1 MNTEIRMHSLWEA
14 LQDFTIGIGSNSLNP
29 NSTSLLIKK
38 GTLLKWD
45 EDSPNGNV
53 WFYVEVGGVQYRGKK
68 ESGCILNLVK
78 RDLIQLIDNGNSSV
92 VYGQEYIK
100 RYLDAV

>member
-14 LQDFTIGIGSNSLNP
+14 LQDFTIGIGSNSINP

-45 EDSPNGNV
+45 EDSPSGNV
-53 WFYVEVGGVQYRGKK
+53 WFYVEVGGVQYRGKT
-68 ESGCILNLVK
+68 ESGCILNLIK
-78 RDLIQLIDNGNSSV
+78 RDLIQLIDNGRLFV
-92 VYGQEYIK
+92 IYPQEYVK
-100 RYLDAV
+100 KYLAAV